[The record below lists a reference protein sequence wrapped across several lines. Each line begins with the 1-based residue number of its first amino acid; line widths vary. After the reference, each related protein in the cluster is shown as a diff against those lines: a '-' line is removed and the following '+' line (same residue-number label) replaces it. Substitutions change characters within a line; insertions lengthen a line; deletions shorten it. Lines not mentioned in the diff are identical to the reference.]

1 MARIVGI
8 GANVHDTLITLP
20 AYPAEDTKLR
30 AERSMEVGGGPCG
43 TALVAAAKLG
53 ADCAWLGQLAL
64 DRGGDFLAAD
74 MARWGVD
81 VSLAKRREGTSF
93 SSWIWLSAA
102 SATRTCVFD
111 RGTLPPLIL
120 DPAQKEAIASA
131 DLLLLDGNEMAAA
144 IEGAKIAR
152 ENGVKVLL
160 DAGGRYAGIEEL
172 LPLVDLLIPSE
183 EFALGITGKTSVR
196 EAASE
201 LLRRFAPETLVITCG
216 KEGGVILDKK
226 GYRSYR
232 AYKVK
237 AADTNGAGDVFHGAY
252 AYAFTAGRGGADE
265 CAAFASACS
274 ALKCTGAGGARQ
286 STPTLPELEK
296 FIKENER

>member
-20 AYPAEDTKLR
+20 SYPAEDTKLR
-30 AERSMEVGGGPCG
+30 AEKSREVGGGPCG

-53 ADCAWLGQLAL
+53 ADCAYIGQLAL

-81 VSLAKRREGTSF
+81 TSLTRRREGTSF
-93 SSWIWLSAA
+93 SSWIWLSEAA
-102 SATRTCVFD
+102 ATRTCVFD
-111 RGTLPPLIL
+111 RGSLSPLSL
-120 DPAQKEAIASA
+120 DPEQKKAIASA

-144 IEGAKIAR
+144 IEGAEIAR
-152 ENGVKVLL
+152 ANGVKVLL

-183 EFALGITGKTSVR
+183 EFALGITGKTALR
-196 EAASE
+196 EAAKE
-201 LLRRFAPETLVITCG
+201 LRDRYAPETLVITRG
-216 KEGGVILDKK
+216 KAGGVILDKD

-232 AYKVK
+232 AYQVK

-252 AYAFTAGRGGADE
+252 AYAFTAGRGNADE

-274 ALKCTGAGGARQ
+274 ALKCTGLGGARQ
-286 STPTLPELEK
+286 STPTLPELEL